1 MCSVDGAGSG
11 EAAVTGDVHRG
22 DGHRGLLGVACTP
35 SARVNASAVVTARA
49 PARPAPVPLC
59 QHSMVTP
66 VSVLL

>member
-1 MCSVDGAGSG
+1 MSTGVMAT
-11 EAAVTGDVHRG
+11 EACWEWRVHRQ
-22 DGHRGLLGVACTP
+22 L
-35 SARVNASAVVTARA
+35 ASAVVTARA